1 MCAQKSMHQ
10 HYVSLFVYLIV
21 FQGCHLNI
29 RSNTQSCSE
38 LYIACFAMNTET
50 EKLQSSTY
58 QVRRLFLGKVFAK
71 KIIPTRHSAP

>member
-1 MCAQKSMHQ
+1 
-10 HYVSLFVYLIV
+10 
-21 FQGCHLNI
+21 
-29 RSNTQSCSE
+29 
-38 LYIACFAMNTET
+38 MNTET